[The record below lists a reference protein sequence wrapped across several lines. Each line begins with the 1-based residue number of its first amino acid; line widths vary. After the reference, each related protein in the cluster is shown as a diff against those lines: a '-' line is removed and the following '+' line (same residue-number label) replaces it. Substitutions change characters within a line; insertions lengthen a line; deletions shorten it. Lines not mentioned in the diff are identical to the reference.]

1 MGPGCCTDLTL
12 TAALR
17 AADGACWRSV
27 ARLVLPG
34 SEGKRLLGGPS
45 PLGVLP
51 AVLAAG
57 VNSVLCSPGRP
68 SAQARRRCTGAILS
82 GSCLFGL

>member
-1 MGPGCCTDLTL
+1 MGPGCCIDLTL

-27 ARLVLPG
+27 ARLVLRG
-34 SEGKRLLGGPS
+34 ARGPS

-57 VNSVLCSPGRP
+57 VNSVLCSPGRN
-68 SAQARRRCTGAILS
+68 SAQARRGCTGAILS